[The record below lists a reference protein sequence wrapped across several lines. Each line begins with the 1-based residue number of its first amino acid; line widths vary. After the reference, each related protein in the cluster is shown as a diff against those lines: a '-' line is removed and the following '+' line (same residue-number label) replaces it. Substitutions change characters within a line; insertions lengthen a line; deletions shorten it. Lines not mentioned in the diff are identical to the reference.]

1 MKLEKEA
8 KDRQVK
14 ELERIVLL
22 MTNSA
27 LATEQ
32 ETPSRKLKGVM
43 STYMKNLDLL
53 SDENFKLKTEI
64 ANG

>member
-1 MKLEKEA
+1 M
-8 KDRQVK
+8 K

-32 ETPSRKLKGVM
+32 ETPSRKLKGLM
-43 STYMKNLDLL
+43 TTYMKNLDLL